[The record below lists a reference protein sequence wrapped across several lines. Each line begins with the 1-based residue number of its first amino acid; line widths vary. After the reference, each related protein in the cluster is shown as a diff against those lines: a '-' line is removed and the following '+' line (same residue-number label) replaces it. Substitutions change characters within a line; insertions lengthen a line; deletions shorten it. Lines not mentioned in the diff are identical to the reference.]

1 MRRVTL
7 RDWGL
12 SGEGLAC
19 TAPLPLLGEEG
30 VACLTGLAER
40 LDREVG
46 FSRETPARIRG
57 VQHLAPEALRLLGGV
72 GVLDRLSAEA
82 GEPLRLHPSAHF
94 GCSFNRTRDSGE
106 GLADPWHLDAAPY
119 TLVLLLS
126 SPGTG
131 GELCIHKGEPCSL
144 WRSLDGGEGADGRN
158 VHAVPFRNRGEAV
171 LFQGRRL
178 AHSVR
183 ALRGEGAERLT
194 LAVGLYSPGHPERGL
209 LPGGEAP
216 GDEELFWRVEALRA
230 RVLASLDRLRRQVA
244 WVADPA
250 VLPDAAGRL
259 ATMLGALEEAERA
272 ESAVGKPALDGESRG
287 KG

>member
-1 MRRVTL
+1 
-7 RDWGL
+7 
-12 SGEGLAC
+12 
-19 TAPLPLLGEEG
+19 LLGAEE
-30 VACLTGLAER
+30 VASLAGLVER

-57 VQHLAPEALRLLGGV
+57 VQHLAPEALRLLMGA

-119 TLVLLLS
+119 TAVLLLS
-126 SPGTG
+126 SPGAG
-131 GELCIHKGEPCSL
+131 GELCIYKGEPRSL
-144 WRSLDGGEGADGRN
+144 WQSLDGGEGADGRN
-158 VHAVPFRNRGEAV
+158 VHAVPFRDRGEAV

-178 AHSVR
+178 AHAVR

-209 LPGGEAP
+209 LPGGEAL
-216 GDEELFWRVEALRA
+216 GDEEQFWQVEALRA
-230 RVLASLDRLRRQVA
+230 RVLASLDRLRRRVA

-259 ATMLGALEEAERA
+259 ATMLDALEEAERA
-272 ESAVGKPALDGESRG
+272 ESAAGKAALDGESRG